1 MKIMQYCDNFYP
13 QVDGV
18 IKVVDN
24 YARIMNERETA
35 KVVVPQYKM
44 KQSNDLLLSYEVL
57 RRPAFA
63 VTFKQT
69 EVPLPKK
76 AGELTKKIQEYSAD
90 IYHAHSPFFIGN
102 YALKLARKHH
112 VPIVATFHSQF
123 EKDALTLTHSKLI
136 TKCLVKSVV
145 RFFNRCDEVWAPSK
159 STAEVL
165 KSYGYKKEIFI
176 MENGTDFNYFN
187 NAKDLRKLAMQKY
200 GIALENK
207 NLLFVGQ
214 LRAIKNIPLL
224 LQTTKNLVEKDKT
237 YHLYLVGEGMDQAE
251 YQAWSVKNNLQSN
264 IHFLGKIIDSSLL
277 AGVYSAC
284 DLFFFPSSYDNAPI
298 VIREASVMQLP
309 SLVTVN
315 SPTAEPFVDN
325 VNGYLAEE
333 SVTAMQEKIMQ
344 IFAQPLK
351 MKAVGKRASQQIPI
365 SFDKT
370 VDKAL
375 QRYQYIIDQY
385 HQRKNEKTRHV
396 K

>member
-1 MKIMQYCDNFYP
+1 
-13 QVDGV
+13 
-18 IKVVDN
+18 
-24 YARIMNERETA
+24 
-35 KVVVPQYKM
+35 
-44 KQSNDLLLSYEVL
+44 
-57 RRPAFA
+57 
-63 VTFKQT
+63 
-69 EVPLPKK
+69 
-76 AGELTKKIQEYSAD
+76 
-90 IYHAHSPFFIGN
+90 
-102 YALKLARKHH
+102 
-112 VPIVATFHSQF
+112 
-123 EKDALTLTHSKLI
+123 
-136 TKCLVKSVV
+136 
-145 RFFNRCDEVWAPSK
+145 
-159 STAEVL
+159 
-165 KSYGYKKEIFI
+165 
-176 MENGTDFNYFN
+176 
-187 NAKDLRKLAMQKY
+187 
-200 GIALENK
+200 
-207 NLLFVGQ
+207 
-214 LRAIKNIPLL
+214 
-224 LQTTKNLVEKDKT
+224 
-237 YHLYLVGEGMDQAE
+237 MDQAE

-264 IHFLGKIIDSSLL
+264 VHFLGKIIDCSLL

-365 SFDKT
+365 SFDNT